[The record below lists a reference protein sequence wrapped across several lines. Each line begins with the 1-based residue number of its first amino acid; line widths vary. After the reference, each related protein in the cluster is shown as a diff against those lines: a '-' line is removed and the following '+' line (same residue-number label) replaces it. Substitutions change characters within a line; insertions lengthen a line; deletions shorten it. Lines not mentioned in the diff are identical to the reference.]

1 MNPRLFFHYL
11 SYLQYP
17 LLLVA
22 LFYTLKPY
30 FVGFD
35 TVFANYGN
43 ALIFAG
49 LGISMSTL
57 QDTTKMQ
64 NKFSQRV
71 WENPTTGKIAL
82 VLMGTLALIVILAG
96 MTGLY
101 SSATD
106 SARELSI
113 GSVVFGI
120 GLVGMLK
127 TGIEMFENHRT
138 DRERL

>member
-1 MNPRLFFHYL
+1 MNPRQFFHYI

-17 LLLVA
+17 LMLAA

-35 TVFANYGN
+35 TLFANYGI

-49 LGISMSTL
+49 LGISMLTL

-64 NKFSQRV
+64 NKISQRV
-71 WENPTTGKIAL
+71 WEDPKKGRVALTLIAS
-82 VLMGTLALIVILAG
+82 LALIVILAG
-96 MTGLY
+96 LGGLFA
-101 SSATD
+101 SQSDT
-106 SARELSI
+106 SRELAI
-113 GSVVFGI
+113 GSIVFGI

-127 TGIEMFENHRT
+127 TGIEMFENHRK
-138 DRERL
+138 DREML